1 MLLLSRRHKHI
12 SAPLFALNR
21 PLALKSVCFPCCFW
35 HLAFP
40 IDLGSAYGT
49 AKAGVGI
56 ASMGVFKPRAVMKN
70 IIPVIMAGIL
80 GIYGLIV
87 AVIVGGKAEGLPPTC
102 DDTNCYNQY
111 TAYSAYAHLAAGLAC
126 GLSGLASGMA
136 IGIAGD
142 AGVRAVGQQPALF
155 VPNILIM
162 IFAEALGLYGLIVAL
177 LVSGYEPTTA
187 VATICTSS

>member
-1 MLLLSRRHKHI
+1 M
-12 SAPLFALNR
+12 
-21 PLALKSVCFPCCFW
+21 
-35 HLAFP
+35 
-40 IDLGSAYGT
+40 GSAYGT

-87 AVIVGGKAEGLPPTC
+87 AVIVGSLAADLYPVCGTSNASATGTI
-102 DDTNCYNQY
+102 CYNKY
-111 TAYSAYAHLAAGLAC
+111 TAYAAYAHLAAGLAC

-155 VPNILIM
+155 VPNVLIM

-177 LVSGYEPTTA
+177 IVSGYKPDSPEE
-187 VATICTSS
+187 VCQATYGA

>member
-1 MLLLSRRHKHI
+1 MLFACHFASHLLS
-12 SAPLFALNR
+12 
-21 PLALKSVCFPCCFW
+21 
-35 HLAFP
+35 
-40 IDLGSAYGT
+40 DLGSAYGT

-87 AVIVGGKAEGLPPTC
+87 AVIVGGKASGLNPEC
-102 DDTNCYNQY
+102 GSAGCYNRY

-177 LVSGYEPTTA
+177 LVSGYSQSAETA
-187 VATICTSS
+187 AEICQSTV